1 MTADHYMALSAI
13 GACLSAIAALTTVV
27 IIYRQ
32 LRAAYRPELALS
44 QVVIRSTI
52 NGKIIVPEL
61 WTDTDDAEYFG
72 ASDTIGRLVIPILNI
87 GLGTAN
93 EVDVKWSFP
102 IEKTIQD
109 LNAYSESA
117 KVVTYDH
124 REERL
129 NLKCKDGTTMSIGWR
144 ARREQRIDYIIPSSI
159 KSTPI
164 LLTLPYAYGVVVSAM
179 TFFYSKTDHPRN
191 HLRVP
196 VLRLD
201 IKYRDI
207 ARGRCSVSF
216 AIDCDVAVFNQD
228 GEISRGY
235 LRCKRIG

>member
-44 QVVIRSTI
+44 QAVIRSTI
-52 NGKIIVPEL
+52 KGEGIVPEL

-72 ASDTIGRLVIPILNI
+72 TSDTIGHLVIPVLNI

-93 EVDVKWSFP
+93 EIDVKWSFP
-102 IEKTIQD
+102 IEKAVQEV
-109 LNAYSESA
+109 NAYSGSA
-117 KVVTYDH
+117 KVVTYH
-124 REERL
+124 RCSERL
-129 NLKCKDGTTMSIGWR
+129 NVKLNDGTIKSIGWLAHR
-144 ARREQRIDYIIPSSI
+144 KQRIDYIIPSSI
-159 KSTPI
+159 ESTP
-164 LLTLPYAYGVVVSAM
+164 LLLKLPYAYGVVVSAM
-179 TFFYSKTDHPRN
+179 AFFYSKIENPRKD
-191 HLRVP
+191 LSVP

-201 IKYRDI
+201 ITYRDI
-207 ARGRCSVSF
+207 ARGRCSASF
-216 AIDCDVAVFNQD
+216 AIDSDIAVFNHE
-228 GEISRGY
+228 GEILRGY